1 MREMQKI
8 AIHLT
13 NEIEL
18 AKLNSGKIRNKATG
32 SQKMKKKIKA
42 KARARAHAHKRA
54 RSVTRLKPRR
64 SKAARKARKSQ
75 KPARTAAGPRKVVR
89 IMGHGQFTV
98 DSKTLKKLN
107 EIDNALVEMVATQ
120 RADDGEFKKLL
131 AELNHVT
138 IKHGKAVE
146 PSEIVR
152 SDIILPSADLPVDE
166 AKKLF
171 VGDGVIPS

>member
-8 AIHLT
+8 AIQGA

-18 AKLNSGKIRNKATG
+18 AKLNSGKIRIRATG
-32 SQKMKKKIKA
+32 SRKMKKKSRAKA
-42 KARARAHAHKRA
+42 KARVHAHKRA
-54 RSVTRLKPRR
+54 RSVTKLKPRR
-64 SKAARKARKSQ
+64 AKVAAKARKST
-75 KPARTAAGPRKVVR
+75 KTAAGPKKVVR

-131 AELNHVT
+131 YELNHFT
-138 IKHGKAVE
+138 MKHGKAVE
-146 PSEIVR
+146 PGEIVR

>member
-1 MREMQKI
+1 
-8 AIHLT
+8 
-13 NEIEL
+13 
-18 AKLNSGKIRNKATG
+18 
-32 SQKMKKKIKA
+32 MKKKIKA

-54 RSVTRLKPRR
+54 RSVAKLKPRR
-64 SKAARKARKSQ
+64 ARATKTRKS
-75 KPARTAAGPRKVVR
+75 ARAVAGPKKVVR

-98 DSKTLKKLN
+98 DAKTLRRLN
-107 EIDNALVEMVATQ
+107 EIDNALVEMVAEQ
-120 RADDGEFKKLL
+120 KADDGEFKKLL
-131 AELNHVT
+131 YELNHVT

-146 PSEIVR
+146 PGEIVR